1 MNIDIIQHRLN
12 DYQCRTALEEENAIK
27 EITQEIALMALSRAD
42 FFKLA
47 EFHGGTA
54 LRILYGLQRFSEN
67 LDFALLQVD
76 EEFNWQKYFATICDE
91 LNMYGYNV
99 ELQDRSKAD
108 QTVKQTF
115 IKDNSIGKVLL
126 LNNPNI
132 FHSNKKVKIKLEID
146 TNPPPGANSEIKYL
160 DFPLIFSVRAQDLPS
175 SFAGKLLALLCRKY
189 TKGRDWYDFIWY
201 TTQNSTIN
209 FSLLSNALNQTG
221 PWQNQNIIVNQTWL
235 IEQLKRKTESI
246 DWSQTAQDVM
256 QFLKPHEQETLKLW
270 NQGFFFSR
278 VEKIR

>member
-1 MNIDIIQHRLN
+1 
-12 DYQCRTALEEENAIK
+12 
-27 EITQEIALMALSRAD
+27 MALSRAD

-54 LRILYGLQRFSEN
+54 LRILYGLQRFSED

-76 EEFNWQKYFATICDE
+76 EKFNWQKYFAIICDE

-108 QTVKQTF
+108 QAVKKAF

-126 LNNPNI
+126 LNNPNV

-160 DFPLIFSVRAQDLPS
+160 DFPLIFSVRVQSLPS
-175 SFAGKLLALLCRKY
+175 SFAGKLHALLCRKY

-209 FSLLSNALNQTG
+209 FSLLSNALNQMG

-235 IEQLKRKTESI
+235 IEQLKRKIESI

-270 NQGFFFSR
+270 NQGFFLSR
-278 VEKIR
+278 VEKIH